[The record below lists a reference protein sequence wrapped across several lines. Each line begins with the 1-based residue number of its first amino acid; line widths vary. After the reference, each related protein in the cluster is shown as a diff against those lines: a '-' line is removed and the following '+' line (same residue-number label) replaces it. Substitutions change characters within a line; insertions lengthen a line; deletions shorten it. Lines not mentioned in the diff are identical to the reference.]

1 MIEYSTGSEIT
12 DQAVALLGF
21 LTSESLHGYEI
32 HRRLSSPDAAGMVWH
47 VRRSNL
53 YAMLDKLEAVGWLT
67 SQVEP
72 ADPRPP
78 RKRFS
83 ITPAGRQ
90 IFERWLQ
97 TPVLHP
103 RDIRQVFLLKL
114 YFAQRTSPTATR
126 TLVAAQLTRSQQWLT
141 SQLEQREPFAAAV
154 AAYRTHQIRAIHQW
168 LTDLLTTLPEA

>member
-12 DQAVALLGF
+12 DQTVALLGF
-21 LTSESLHGYEI
+21 LVSESMHGYEI

-47 VRRSNL
+47 VRRSNM

-72 ADPRPP
+72 AVPRPP

-114 YFAQRTSPTATR
+114 YFAQRTSPTVTR
-126 TLVAAQLTRSQQWLT
+126 TLIAEQLAQCQQWLT
-141 SQLEQREPFAAAV
+141 SQMDQHEPFAAAV